1 MKSASNSGCI
11 NLEAQISINCM
22 VLYWRKADVM
32 CLSADD
38 MVTPARHVSLVS
50 AAAVTAKS

>member
-38 MVTPARHVSLVS
+38 IVTPARIVSLVS